1 LNGAPRHLPLIPAD
15 SEGSHTVADIGTQA
29 GRREHLV
36 AGDQARRAFGQPDR
50 DRLLPDRPRRVG
62 ARLPPGRPRRGRWR
76 DGRGNPVGA
85 AAAPRHPG
93 RDQRRPAAE
102 MAGLAPQGRLK
113 KGRWGVAL
121 RGPPGLR
128 LGRTR
133 RNCPPSVTGR
143 HRMRVGSNAK
153 PPSIRRRQVRRAC
166 ARARCRPRHDFSRLG
181 ARSSGSR
188 SPRPRGCARPV
199 AVRASRAWLRNARV
213 CASAITTSG
222 STKLLKG
229 GDRPHEAETA
239 RS

>member
-1 LNGAPRHLPLIPAD
+1 LSRAIKRGALSANRTETGSYLIDPAELERVYPLAALG
-15 SEGSHTVADIGTQA
+15 EAA
-29 GRREHLV
+29 GATGAATRS
-36 AGDQARRAFGQPDR
+36 GRAP
-50 DRLLPDRPRRVG
+50 
-62 ARLPPGRPRRGRWR
+62 
-76 DGRGNPVGA
+76 

-93 RDQRRPAAE
+93 CDQRRPAAE

-153 PPSIRRRQVRRAC
+153 PPSIPSIRRRQVRRAC